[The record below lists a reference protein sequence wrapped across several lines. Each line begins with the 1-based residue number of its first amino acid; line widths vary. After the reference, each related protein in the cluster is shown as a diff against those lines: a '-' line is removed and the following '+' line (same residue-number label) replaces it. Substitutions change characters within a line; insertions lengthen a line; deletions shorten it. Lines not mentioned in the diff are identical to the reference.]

1 MNLQNDH
8 TKIKN
13 DITVATNRITD
24 LETRKIMLNTAIA
37 EALKDKRRVD
47 KLNMELEDKIS
58 GRNVTEAMQKQK
70 HKNEER
76 KMRINKEKHLDNLK
90 RQGVMLMEKTADE
103 ETKSKDILDR
113 KLKMEQELLDTKD
126 ELQKLTDLQQSNRE
140 EIVKQR
146 VKNSQLDSQ
155 QKMLGV
161 ESAQLSESNKKLL
174 TGNEQLEKDNTDLK
188 KKIALT
194 IQKIDI
200 NNLLKDIDIEEL

>member
-1 MNLQNDH
+1 
-8 TKIKN
+8 
-13 DITVATNRITD
+13 
-24 LETRKIMLNTAIA
+24 MLNTAIA

-155 QKMLGV
+155 
-161 ESAQLSESNKKLL
+161 
-174 TGNEQLEKDNTDLK
+174 
-188 KKIALT
+188 
-194 IQKIDI
+194 
-200 NNLLKDIDIEEL
+200 

>member
-13 DITVATNRITD
+13 DITVASNRITD
-24 LETRKIMLNTAIA
+24 LELRKVMLNSAIA

-47 KLNMELEDKIS
+47 KHNMELEDKIS
-58 GRNVTEAMQKQK
+58 GRNVTEAQQKQR

-103 ETKSKDILDR
+103 ETKSKDILDK
-113 KLKMEQELLDTKD
+113 KLKMEQELIDTKD
-126 ELQKLTDLQQSNRE
+126 ELMKLTDLQQANRE
-140 EIVKQR
+140 EMIKQR

-155 QKMLGV
+155 
-161 ESAQLSESNKKLL
+161 
-174 TGNEQLEKDNTDLK
+174 
-188 KKIALT
+188 
-194 IQKIDI
+194 
-200 NNLLKDIDIEEL
+200 